1 MEVVAYKRVKS
12 SYATFVDVSKERH
25 VSISSSFIEARNERA
40 SKQPKINFYECH
52 HAVKYFCGLSYWK
65 RSVEDDA

>member
-12 SYATFVDVSKERH
+12 SYATFVNVSKERH
-25 VSISSSFIEARNERA
+25 VSISSSFIESRNERA

-52 HAVKYFCGLSYWK
+52 YAVKYSLLWFELLEEIC
-65 RSVEDDA
+65 RR